1 MRRQGRDDLVEA
13 VAGGVVEQDAHAHTT
28 VGRLEHFL
36 HQHPRAD
43 AVVDD
48 VVLQIEADLGMANQF
63 GPRGKRLATV
73 GEQAKPRLP
82 FVGRGLS
89 LNRTAEAGV
98 RRWQCLAWFARHIE
112 AGAAAEE
119 RGEYQ

>member
-1 MRRQGRDDLVEA
+1 MCRQGGDDLVEA
-13 VAGGVVEQDAHAHTT
+13 VAGGVVEQDAHAHAT
-28 VGRLEHFL
+28 VGSLEHFL

-48 VVLQIEADLGMANQF
+48 VVLQIEADLGMANQL
-63 GPRGKRLATV
+63 GPGGKGLTAVR
-73 GEQAKPRLP
+73 EQTKPRLP

-98 RRWQCLAWFARHIE
+98 RRRQGLAWFARHIE